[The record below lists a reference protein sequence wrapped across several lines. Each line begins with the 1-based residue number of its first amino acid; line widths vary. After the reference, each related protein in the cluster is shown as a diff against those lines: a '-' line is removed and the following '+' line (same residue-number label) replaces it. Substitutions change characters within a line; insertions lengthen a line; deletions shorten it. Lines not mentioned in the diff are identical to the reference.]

1 MLDAASAAD
10 GAACAPAPVAA
21 HAIIGLS
28 DDPLLLEAL
37 SGAALDGAVV
47 ITCPT
52 ADRFIDQLVANG
64 AGIALIDAS
73 SVPVPLKEFIATVRE
88 QFPQLLLIVAGPA
101 HLQVQLGTQL
111 SDGTI
116 FRFVHKPASSQRLKL
131 FLNAALRQDGPPAAA
146 AGPAAA
152 TPGPAGGGRG
162 ALTLV
167 ALSGAALA
175 AGAIAWAVLHAP
187 AAPDRAA
194 TAPVN
199 PAPQH
204 SEDSNPVPAAKESD
218 QLLAETEARDAAA
231 LEQAQRTALGARA
244 DQLSVYLQLARK
256 RLASGAL
263 IDPADDNARAY
274 LASAMALAP
283 DDAEVRATSVALGE
297 ALIAQFHHA
306 LAVGEGAEAQRWL
319 LACSDYRIGSAT
331 LTELSSQLKQ
341 FQAKQAQAEVLLR
354 LQREFNQRLAD
365 EVLIE
370 PAGDSA
376 LSKYRSLKSMDAG
389 NSALPGMEHALRNAI
404 AAAVQARV
412 THDDFS
418 GADQWLGAAH
428 DAGLDGEE
436 IAAAARALDH
446 ARAVASAPPQQSAAP
461 TTAAAA
467 AAAATATA

>member
-1 MLDAASAAD
+1 
-10 GAACAPAPVAA
+10 
-21 HAIIGLS
+21 
-28 DDPLLLEAL
+28 
-37 SGAALDGAVV
+37 
-47 ITCPT
+47 
-52 ADRFIDQLVANG
+52 
-64 AGIALIDAS
+64 
-73 SVPVPLKEFIATVRE
+73 
-88 QFPQLLLIVAGPA
+88 
-101 HLQVQLGTQL
+101 
-111 SDGTI
+111 
-116 FRFVHKPASSQRLKL
+116 
-131 FLNAALRQDGPPAAA
+131 
-146 AGPAAA
+146 
-152 TPGPAGGGRG
+152 
-162 ALTLV
+162 
-167 ALSGAALA
+167 
-175 AGAIAWAVLHAP
+175 
-187 AAPDRAA
+187 
-194 TAPVN
+194 
-199 PAPQH
+199 
-204 SEDSNPVPAAKESD
+204 
-218 QLLAETEARDAAA
+218 
-231 LEQAQRTALGARA
+231 
-244 DQLSVYLQLARK
+244 
-256 RLASGAL
+256 
-263 IDPADDNARAY
+263 
-274 LASAMALAP
+274 
-283 DDAEVRATSVALGE
+283 
-297 ALIAQFHHA
+297 

-467 AAAATATA
+467 AAAATATAEPSWVSESTLTRVHFVPPVYPDDALSKGLSGWVDLEFTVTADGKVKNMVVLAAEPKGEFEQAARTALAHCRYTPVTRDGVAVTQRTRIRVRFQL